1 MRKTVP
7 RGRPRNPE
15 GPMVDRSISFP
26 PRMLDALA
34 EMVGEDAAGTKV
46 PALVRQAVA
55 AFLDPATQPVLIEEP
70 GGGSVRLKF
79 LTAAPAGPWTE
90 ALDHAGEFILS
101 RHVADELSVREGD
114 VVVRALGHSMEG
126 AGIPDRAL
134 LVMRP
139 LANNRPPRRG
149 TVALVQ
155 IVTGE
160 EYQATIKKW
169 ISPTE
174 LRDGNDAVFALPAKT
189 REIVAIAEA
198 VGVVAL
204 L

>member
-1 MRKTVP
+1 
-7 RGRPRNPE
+7 
-15 GPMVDRSISFP
+15 MVDRSISFP

-34 EMVGEDAAGTKV
+34 EMVGGDAAGTKV

-55 AFLDPATQPVLIEEP
+55 AFLEPASQPVGVAEDSA
-70 GGGSVRLKF
+70 GTVRLKF

-114 VVVRALGHSMEG
+114 VVVRAVGDSMEG

-155 IVTGE
+155 IVADE
-160 EYQATIKKW
+160 EYQSTIKKW
-169 ISPTE
+169 IGPTE
-174 LRDGNDAVFALPAKT
+174 LHDGWDKPFALPSKT
-189 REIVAIAEA
+189 REILPIAEA
-198 VGVVAL
+198 VGVIAL